1 MVRSAVR
8 VETVGVAMRR
18 QWAALPLGE
27 LHDVGTCALCG
38 QVGEAGRS
46 LRRTI
51 LLSTHAGAMVC
62 TDAHSC
68 IRRRSGKRK
77 GRVD

>member
-1 MVRSAVR
+1 
-8 VETVGVAMRR
+8 MRR

-27 LHDVGTCALCG
+27 LHDIGHCALCG
-38 QVGEAGRS
+38 RQGEAGKA
-46 LRRTI
+46 LRRTV
-51 LLSTHAGAMVC
+51 LVSTHAAVMVC

-68 IRRRSGKRK
+68 IRRRTGKRK